1 MQNNILFI
9 LGNETIVDLYLYNSP
24 NENENNADINL
35 KPPLETD
42 VIVKNEIHVDDD
54 GVDSDLSFE
63 HNYCTSKQ
71 QSHIPKESTH
81 KQMEPSDNEN
91 MEFIML
97 DHCYCMNS
105 AEQYQKKTFYTENM
119 PDISINGLTQDVT
132 EQSDTIEEIVY
143 DFKTDIISD
152 DSCVANNTQENGLKQ
167 NANNV
172 IHLLTQDGRILV
184 LSALNTPGKPQLL
197 VQKTPLV
204 QTGSKVI
211 NAVQQQSLI
220 ENKYK
225 VKFPSEKFK
234 NVLEALPFLFKRC
247 PLITKF
253 ADQNE
258 YISLYPYAAS
268 SLEQY
273 CSWNLAKRLSCEVST
288 KVIVLFCIQGW
299 SR

>member
-1 MQNNILFI
+1 MSF

-24 NENENNADINL
+24 NENENDANINL
-35 KPPLETD
+35 NPPAEND
-42 VIVKNEIHVDDD
+42 VAVKSGIQVDDD
-54 GVDSDLSFE
+54 GDDSDFSFE

-71 QSHIPKESTH
+71 QSLIPIESTTT
-81 KQMEPSDNEN
+81 QVDSTDDEN
-91 MEFIML
+91 IDCVML

-105 AEQYQKKTFYTENM
+105 AEQYQRKTFYTQNM
-119 PDISINGLTQDVT
+119 PDISINGLSQDVT

-152 DSCVANNTQENGLKQ
+152 DSCIASNTQENGLKQ
-167 NANNV
+167 STNEV
-172 IHLLTQDGRILV
+172 IHLLTQDGRILI
-184 LSALNTPGKPQLL
+184 LSAPNASGKPQLL
-197 VQKTPLV
+197 VQS
-204 QTGSKVI
+204 GSKVVS
-211 NAVQQQSLI
+211 AVQQQSLL

-225 VKFPSEKFK
+225 VKFPSDKFK
-234 NVLEALPFLFKRC
+234 NVLEALPFLFKRL

-268 SLEQY
+268 TLEEY

-288 KVIVLFCIQGW
+288 EIIV
-299 SR
+299 